1 MQSSKREV
9 FDSDDDGDNLSP
21 LSIPLASPQ
30 LSPRPFLPF
39 ATTVTTAT
47 AATPNLP
54 DTSTSTDPSFFR
66 DVYEEQQRAIGA
78 QLAPQHADLGDN
90 HSRGSTV
97 SVSVDK
103 GGRDPWAV
111 PSSPIEVAGQQRGS
125 YLKRKR
131 EEGDRRQQQPHQQ
144 AKRQKNVSVVV
155 QLDDL
160 SSGHASEAAKTKK
173 QKTADETNIEG
184 NTVVE
189 TISIPLEPLTPSR
202 LHQYPRLLSSSI
214 DDDALAAAHDPSLP
228 RQHGLDLGLETA
240 GPAVGAATH
249 KDPCENRLPQPED
262 GTQSTIAFT
271 TPSLYN
277 SSGRRVPGSSNNITG
292 NSILRQIKS
301 SMGHDGDVVLEEVAA
316 VATQN
321 ATPLRRARRTA
332 DLAQIMSSPDIIAEQ
347 GVREPRQR
355 NSPLLQEDDE
365 REDDEEGGVDW
376 GEPNAQNTTNSIRG
390 QPMQPQSSVAD
401 ELSISLDVPAQSEAV
416 HEFDASYD
424 SLKEMRLVKTKTK
437 KKSPKKKPLK
447 KKAVFIAASDDEDE
461 DVVVTPPPADSEND
475 FSDGHVKSK
484 APGKRKRG
492 PKKRM
497 EKASVERQVEPV
509 QPKPNS
515 TKRPRGRP
523 KRQKAPLPEE
533 ETDEDILVQSI
544 VEDEMAYES
553 EQPQTD
559 ANMAAPDSESDGE
572 ADLEPPTPVKAKGKK
587 GKAGKKAVAKDK
599 KESKAGRGRRAA
611 RVDVQHTISQEA
623 VDEKPVLG
631 QTSGNTSATSSVKAE
646 AVDAGGDLK
655 DQKTAV
661 AVKEEEPPLRNTPA
675 PERGLLSTGLNTTA
689 SQGRVPYRVG
699 LSKKFRIAPLLKM
712 IRK

>member
-332 DLAQIMSSPDIIAEQ
+332 DLAQ
-347 GVREPRQR
+347 
-355 NSPLLQEDDE
+355 
-365 REDDEEGGVDW
+365 
-376 GEPNAQNTTNSIRG
+376 
-390 QPMQPQSSVAD
+390 PMQPQSSVAD